1 MSTHATDL
9 LFAGSLRLDIDMTSL
24 VVLGL
29 FTLLFL
35 LLRKLVFAPFL
46 EDVDARDERTGK
58 MRESARSLRERAEAL
73 SEQYASQREEA
84 LNAAQNARR
93 ELRIEGLNQKEA
105 QMGEAQEAAQASY
118 DERSK
123 TLHESFDKA
132 RKEALSQAEDI
143 AKSIATQILGRAV
156 VWMIGAIGVST
167 LWMSEAFAGAA
178 ENSDSAYLWNLANQ
192 GATILA
198 LVGCIIY
205 FAGSGIKNSLKT
217 RADEL
222 AAEIKAAQNAHAEA
236 KLLLDEYEAK
246 IAQLDEERAELLSK
260 YRSQGEEERARL
272 IEEGQ
277 HEAERIARDAERN
290 LNNELIVMR
299 RKIERELVERSL
311 ERAEELITQKIN
323 ITDHNRLTQN
333 YLSELDQAAKA

>member
-1 MSTHATDL
+1 
-9 LFAGSLRLDIDMTSL
+9 MTSL

-35 LLRKLVFAPFL
+35 MLRKLVFAPFL

-58 MRESARSLRERAEAL
+58 MRESAQSLRERAEAL
-73 SEQYASQREEA
+73 SEQYATQRDEA
-84 LNAAQNARR
+84 LNAAQDARR
-93 ELRIEGLNQKEA
+93 ELRLEGLNQKEA
-105 QMGEAQEAAQASY
+105 QMGEAQEGAQASY
-118 DERSK
+118 EERSK
-123 TLHESFDKA
+123 ALHDSFDKA

-143 AKSIATQILGRAV
+143 AKSIASQILGRAV
-156 VWMIGAIGVST
+156 MWVIAAIGTST
-167 LWMSEAFAGAA
+167 LWINDAFAGAT
-178 ENSDSAYLWNLANQ
+178 EGSDHGTYLWNLANQ
-192 GATILA
+192 GATILL
-198 LVGCIIY
+198 LVGGIIY
-205 FAGSGIKNSLKT
+205 FAGSGIKSSLKT

-222 AAEIKAAQNAHAEA
+222 AAEIKAAQSAHEEA
-236 KLLLDEYEAK
+236 KQLLDEYEAK
-246 IAQLDEERAELLSK
+246 IAQLDEERSELLSK

-290 LNNELIVMR
+290 LNNELTMMR

-311 ERAEELITQKIN
+311 ERAEELITKKIN

-333 YLSELDQAAKA
+333 YLSELD